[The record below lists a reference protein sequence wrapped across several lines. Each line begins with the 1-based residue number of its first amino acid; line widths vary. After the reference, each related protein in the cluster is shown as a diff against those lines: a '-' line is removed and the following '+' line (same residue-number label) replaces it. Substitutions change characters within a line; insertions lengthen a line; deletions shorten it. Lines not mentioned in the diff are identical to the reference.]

1 MKLEHIELEN
11 LKISPVNVRKHG
23 GKNVDDLV
31 TSIRKLGILQPLL
44 VRPNCEGFEVVA
56 GQRRLKAAQIIADQ
70 DDGKIEP
77 VPCAIL
83 EGGDDAK
90 AIEASLSENVARV
103 PMDEIDQYEAFAALI
118 ANGKTIADIA
128 DNFGVTELLVR
139 KRLAIANL
147 IKPVLNAYRK
157 EEISADII
165 RALTLATKKQ
175 QKQWLDLFRDPEEY
189 APRGNQLKAWLFG
202 GAEIP
207 VSNALFDLADY
218 KGAIKGDLFGDQQ
231 YFANTSK
238 FWEYQNKALA
248 AQREQYG
255 NEGWRDVIVM
265 DIGKRFCPYDMVKR
279 HRDDCGKVYIS
290 CAANGEVE
298 FHEGW
303 LESSAAK
310 RLDRVK
316 ADINGEENSVD
327 VRERHELTK
336 AAQTYMDLH
345 RHAVVRTE
353 LLKQPALALR
363 LMVAHA
369 IADSGLWTVKP
380 EPQNT
385 GGNETIRDSLESA
398 KAQKAFAKE
407 RSAVCELLG
416 IEAGREH
423 LCSHDYM
430 SDYAALELS
439 AIFTKLCDLSDKQV
453 MRVLAFTMSE
463 TLVSGTELIDDLGA
477 SMGVDM
483 RNWWKP
489 DEAFYDLL
497 RDKQMINVM
506 LGEIGGEV
514 VADGNVTATAKAQKQ
529 IIRDY
534 AEGNGSRDKAEGWL
548 PRFMRF
554 PMQFY
559 RQQVS

>member
-11 LKISPVNVRKHG
+11 LKISPINVRKHG

-70 DDGKIEP
+70 DDGKIQP

-90 AIEASLSENVARV
+90 AIEASLSENIARV

-118 ANGKTIADIA
+118 ANGKTIEDIA
-128 DNFGVTELLVR
+128 SDFGVSELLVR

-147 IKPVLNAYRK
+147 IKPILNAYRK
-157 EEISADII
+157 EEISSEII

-175 QKQWLDLFRDPEEY
+175 QKHWLALFRDPENY
-189 APRGNQLKAWLFG
+189 APRGHQLKAWLFG

-207 VSNALFDLADY
+207 ISNALFDLADY

-231 YFANTSK
+231 YFADTSK

-279 HRDDCGKVYIS
+279 RKDDCGKVYIS

-345 RHAVVRTE
+345 RHAAVRTE
-353 LLKQPALALR
+353 LLKQPALAVR

-385 GGNETIRDSLESA
+385 GGNEAIKQSLERT
-398 KAQKAFAKE
+398 KAQKVFTKE
-407 RSAVCELLG
+407 RKAICKILG
-416 IEAGREH
+416 IKPERKY
-423 LCSHDYM
+423 LCAHSYM
-430 SDYAALELS
+430 SGDNALCLNE
-439 AIFTKLCDLSDKQV
+439 IFAKLCDLSDKQV

-463 TLVSGTELIDDLGA
+463 TLASGTELIDYLGA
-477 SMGVDM
+477 TLDVDM
-483 RNWWKP
+483 GSWWTP
-489 DEAFYDLL
+489 DDVFYDLL
-497 RDKQMINVM
+497 RDKQMINAM
-506 LGEIGGEV
+506 LKEIGSKA
-514 VADGNVTATAKAQKQ
+514 VADGNVTSTAKVQKQ
-529 IIRDY
+529 IIHDF
-534 AEGNGSRDKAEGWL
+534 AEGNSSREKTEGWL
-548 PRFMRF
+548 PRFMKF
-554 PMQFY
+554 P
-559 RQQVS
+559 QQSYLKRC